1 MKKINSLRDEQ
12 EKKIDSIA
20 ERMKNINSLMEKL
33 NSLRDDHKQ
42 DVSVNESVNEND
54 NSKDDELAVAQF
66 GPGRE

>member
-1 MKKINSLRDEQ
+1 MSK
-12 EKKIDSIA
+12 KKIDSIA